1 MSELHAERPLKVFL
15 ASLACYAL
23 FAIMNVFVK
32 LASQTQPV
40 LQIMFFRNAL
50 ALIPTIAVV
59 MNSGGL
65 KLLKTKNPGG
75 HFLRGLVGAVSMVF
89 SFISF
94 ARLPLANATAIQA
107 TSPLLQTL
115 LSIWLLRETV
125 GQHRMSAVMVGLC
138 AVLFMLHPS
147 GGGHF
152 SDSLMALMAAILSA
166 FVMIIIRKIGRTEN
180 PITIVFYFML
190 FGALSSA
197 LFLPFVWVMPAPLTL
212 LYLLMVGL
220 TGGSAQIFMTWA
232 YANAPTA
239 FVSLFSYISIVFAA
253 LADWLVWQHV
263 IDWHIALGSAI
274 VVMSGMYVLYRE
286 ALHHRTPSPESVT
299 LNE

>member
-1 MSELHAERPLKVFL
+1 MTESRTEHPLKIFL

-23 FAIMNVFVK
+23 FAVMNVFVK
-32 LASQTQPV
+32 LVSQTQPV
-40 LQIMFFRNAL
+40 LEIMFFRNAL
-50 ALIPTIAVV
+50 ALIPTIVV
-59 MNSGGL
+59 IMNSGGL
-65 KLLKTKNPGG
+65 NLLKTENPGG
-75 HFLRGLVGAVSMVF
+75 HFLRSLVGTVSMVF
-89 SFISF
+89 FFISF

-125 GQHRMSAVMVGLC
+125 GPHRMCAVMVGLC

-152 SDSLMALMAAILSA
+152 VDSLMALMAAILSA
-166 FVMIIIRKIGRTEN
+166 FVMIIIRRIGRTEN
-180 PITIVFYFML
+180 PTTIVFYFML

-197 LFLPFVWVMPAPLTL
+197 LFLPFVWVTPAPLTL

-220 TGGSAQIFMTWA
+220 TGGSAQLFMTWA

-239 FVSLFSYISIVFAA
+239 FVSTFSYVSIVFAA
-253 LADWLVWQHV
+253 IADWLIWQHV

-286 ALHHRTPSPESVT
+286 ALHHRAPMPEGIT
-299 LNE
+299 LND